1 MNKISILLV
10 DDHGVVREGIKRL
23 LERQPDFEVVDECAN
38 GEQALTRIEQLQP
51 NVVMMDLSMPGLSG
65 LDVTRRAK
73 AAGSSSRI
81 IALTVHEDEGYVRE
95 ALNAGA
101 RGYLLKR
108 TPPELIPQ
116 AVKTVN
122 DGGIFIDPA
131 VSDAVVKAIAVPQT
145 SLSSSPNLSEREAAV
160 LRAIALGYSNKE
172 IAAQLVLSVKT
183 VETYKAR
190 AMEKLGLTSRVD
202 IVRYAQ
208 QRGWMDGAA
217 GLSSL
222 ATEESKAGFNR

>member
-1 MNKISILLV
+1 MNKIRILLV

-23 LERQPDFEVVDECAN
+23 LERQPDFEVVDECDN
-38 GEQALTRIEQLQP
+38 GEQALTRIEKLQP
-51 NVVMMDLSMPGLSG
+51 HVVMMDLSMPGMSG

-73 AAGSSSRI
+73 ALGSSSRI

-108 TPPELIPQ
+108 TPPELIPK

-122 DGGIFIDPA
+122 EGGIFIDPA
-131 VSDAVVKAIAVPQT
+131 VSDAVVKAIATPYT
-145 SLSSSPNLSEREAAV
+145 SPSASPNLSEREAAV
-160 LRAIALGYSNKE
+160 VRAIALGYSNKE
-172 IAAQLVLSVKT
+172 IGAQLRLSVKT

-208 QRGWMDGAA
+208 QRGWM
-217 GLSSL
+217 S
-222 ATEESKAGFNR
+222 